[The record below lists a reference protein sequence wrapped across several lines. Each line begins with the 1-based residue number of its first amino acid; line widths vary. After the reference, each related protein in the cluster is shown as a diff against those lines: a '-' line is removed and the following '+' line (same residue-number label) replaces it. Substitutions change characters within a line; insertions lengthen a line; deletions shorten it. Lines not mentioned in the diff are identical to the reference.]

1 MGLYAIFAVC
11 FVGPN
16 LIHFISFIGA
26 LVNSVLGFVIPVI
39 YFWITTKILL
49 YNTYFHKKGELDT
62 RTYKFNIVVLAIA
75 GLLAAIAVVH
85 SAIEMFGSDS

>member
-26 LVNSVLGFVIPVI
+26 LVNSVLGFVIP
-39 YFWITTKILL
+39 ILL